1 MITFI
6 SRSLAQQIVDTIHKM
21 TPRDGDKGTFLENV
35 PLTPSPRVILFSC
48 N

>member
-1 MITFI
+1 MYDFTTLGAII
-6 SRSLAQQIVDTIHKM
+6 LM
-21 TPRDGDKGTFLENV
+21 TLRDGDKGTFLENV